1 MDLLAF
7 SLLLICISLNFVQC
21 ACIACILGEVR
32 VGGLTLTRKSK
43 RHRAVNV
50 HVCYKGKDRL
60 IDYIKIDI
68 IS

>member
-32 VGGLTLTRKSK
+32 VVGLTLTRKSK